1 MEGLSIWLALSI
13 ALSFLATKSPPEPVQ
28 QPVQQLAPQPPSP
41 LKETVVLLPE
51 ADGKTSGIVIKAG
64 DQEATVTEPFHGVE
78 LTSGKIADKTLSA
91 AEVQQ
96 LYPDVMQALP
106 EKPRS
111 FILRFEKNGTKLT
124 ADSLA
129 IMENIQQEIARRAAP
144 EITVIG
150 HADRVGSNEVNL
162 RLSEERAA
170 YVRATM
176 VSGGIPAE
184 IIQIIW
190 RGELE
195 PEVMTEDGIAEPR
208 NRRAEITVR

>member
-1 MEGLSIWLALSI
+1 MDGLLLWLILSVS
-13 ALSFLATKSPPEPVQ
+13 LSFLATKSPPELVQ

-41 LKETVVLLPE
+41 LKETVILLPE

-78 LTSGKIADKTLSA
+78 LTGGKVVNKTLSA

-111 FILRFEKNGTKLT
+111 FILWFEKNGTKLT

-150 HADRVGSNEVNL
+150 HTDRVGSNETNL
-162 RLSEERAA
+162 RLSQERAA
-170 YVRATM
+170 YVRAIM
-176 VSGGIPAE
+176 VSGGMPAE